1 MNITNSSH
9 TLLETDSKTFIT
21 SIPDLVVSMDPV
33 SRTMMR
39 RKLLCNSSTQKSPH
53 HSTSPTKLSNTRLI
67 ITRQTTE
74 LDVASVHT
82 CHNTHEA
89 NSSQSIYS
97 QQPSSHNN
105 YNCTNTKPDE
115 GGLTRRYNGDANHP
129 NEYMRI

>member
-39 RKLLCNSSTQKSPH
+39 Q
-53 HSTSPTKLSNTRLI
+53 
-67 ITRQTTE
+67 

-105 YNCTNTKPDE
+105 YNCTNTKPEE
-115 GGLTRRYNGDANHP
+115 GGLKRRYNGDANHP